1 MSGLPRDRR
10 HPLAGREFCD
20 KQKKL
25 YLSHPHIIQTNN
37 DGSIMFYRPNQPIV
51 GAKSKSRSVIGPTK
65 MNQSNGEVYKLAE
78 ETIVKKPAKSENRLF
93 WFLKRDKGKSS
104 PAKKTDLSVKISQE
118 MRKNKEIVK
127 TPARSKSFETNSSI
141 R

>member
-1 MSGLPRDRR
+1 MSGLPRR
-10 HPLAGREFCD
+10 HPLMGREFGD

-25 YLSHPHIIQTNN
+25 YLSHPHIMQANN
-37 DGSIMFYRPNQPIV
+37 DGSIMFYRPNQSTV
-51 GAKSKSRSVIGPTK
+51 GSKSKSRSGIGPSK
-65 MNQSNGEVYKLAE
+65 INQSNGEVYKLAE

-93 WFLKRDKGKSS
+93 WFLKRDKGKNSTD
-104 PAKKTDLSVKISQE
+104 KKTDLPIKIPSE
-118 MRKNKEIVK
+118 ETRKNKDTVK